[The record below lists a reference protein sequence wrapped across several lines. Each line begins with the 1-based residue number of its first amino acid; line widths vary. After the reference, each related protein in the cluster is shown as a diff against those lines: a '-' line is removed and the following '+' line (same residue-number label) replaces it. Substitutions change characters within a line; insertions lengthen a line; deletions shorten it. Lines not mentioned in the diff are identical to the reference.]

1 MPLRLRHLVRTRQQ
15 MRRIAPILK
24 VLVRHGFGHIV
35 QRIAHRHFV
44 PAALRVRLKGK
55 GATEA
60 TADRRISTPR
70 RLVMVLQELG
80 PTFVKLGQMLA
91 TRADLLPEPYIQE
104 LRVLTEQV
112 PPFDTEVAKR
122 IIEAELGKP
131 IADLFSEFD
140 ETPVASG
147 SIGQV
152 YHAVRHSGERVVVKV
167 KRPDIERIMLADLD
181 LLELVAEQAER
192 LQELRPIRPCMI
204 VEEFR
209 RLIRR
214 ELDFVSEASYTA
226 KIGED
231 LCDNPHVRV
240 PTVCWDMT
248 TGDVLTLERLE
259 GVSLRRKE
267 ELAALDVDR
276 KQIARNLAE
285 LFLHQFFKTGLF
297 HADPHPGNIL
307 VAPDGKI
314 CLVDFGM
321 AGRLDAELRR
331 CLATSFIA
339 LASRDLDV
347 IADVYMEI
355 GAVPEETDLARLKA
369 DLNEVLDKYYGIPV
383 HCLDLQR
390 CFADVMR
397 VARTHGVLL
406 PRDFVLLG
414 KSFVTMVMMARE
426 LDPAFDL
433 AAVAKPYALSLVAD
447 KFSPTRVGHDVL
459 SQVWYIAQSVRRLPR
474 EMRRFSRKL
483 LAGTLQVTLRIREFD
498 DFLQELDRATNRL
511 AFSMIVSAI
520 VIGSSVLLH
529 AHVPPYMENVLPGW
543 LGKFFETHMQGTS
556 ALGLAGFLFAGVL
569 GMLLAV
575 AIWRRGRL

>member
-24 VLVRHGFGHIV
+24 VLVRHGFGHFV
-35 QRIAHRHFV
+35 QRIARRHFL
-44 PAALRVRLKGK
+44 PAALRVRLKG
-55 GATEA
+55 GDATEA
-60 TADRRISTPR
+60 GADRRISTPQ

-112 PPFDTEVAKR
+112 PPFNSEVAKK

-131 IADLFSEFD
+131 IADLFAEFD

-152 YHAVRHSGERVVVKV
+152 YHAVRHSGEQVVVKV

-181 LLELVAEQAER
+181 LLELIAEQAER
-192 LQELRPIRPCMI
+192 VEELRPIRPCMM

-226 KIGED
+226 KICED

-240 PTVCWDMT
+240 PTVYWDMT

-267 ELAALDVDR
+267 ELVALDVDR
-276 KQIARNLAE
+276 RQIARNLAE

-321 AGRLDAELRR
+321 AGRLDADLRR

-369 DLNEVLDKYYGIPV
+369 DLNEVLDKYYGIPIDR
-383 HCLDLQR
+383 LNLQR
-390 CFADVMR
+390 CFADEMR
-397 VARTHGVLL
+397 VARTHGILL

-426 LDPAFDL
+426 LDPSFDL
-433 AAVAKPYALSLVAD
+433 AAVAKRYALSLVAD

-459 SQVWYIAQSVRRLPR
+459 SQIWYIAQSVRRLPR
-474 EMRRFSRKL
+474 EMRRFTRKL
-483 LAGTLQVTLRIREFD
+483 LAGTLQVTLRIRDFE

-511 AFSMIVSAI
+511 AFSIIVSAI
-520 VIGSSVLLH
+520 VIGSSVVLH

-556 ALGLAGFLFAGVL
+556 ALGLAGFLFAGIL